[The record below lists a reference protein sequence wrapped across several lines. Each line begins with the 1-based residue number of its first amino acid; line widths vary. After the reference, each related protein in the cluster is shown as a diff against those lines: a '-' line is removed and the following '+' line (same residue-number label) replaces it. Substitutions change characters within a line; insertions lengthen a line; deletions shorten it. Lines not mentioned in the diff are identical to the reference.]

1 MLENSSHIG
10 PSPSSLTDGGRDEIF
25 ASVASKRHTV
35 SYGRVWSPER
45 DGQLLAL
52 KAAPER
58 WSEKQIGNA
67 MRLSVGQL
75 RSRLAV
81 LRVAGV
87 AVVRAPLLNAPRS
100 YTPRES
106 SCGGEAWP
114 TRDLDQLSRLWD
126 EGLTASQIGLRMGRS
141 KNSIV
146 GKAHRLDLPSRPSPI
161 QRDGEAPVR
170 SHVARVRP
178 AACTLPP
185 LQSAAEAPPESDS
198 PIDIVAPIR
207 VRPVT
212 PVRVAAPLPKPP
224 PAPRPLVPRSY
235 GRIVECCW
243 PIGDP
248 GTREFRFCSD
258 PSDPG
263 RPYCEPHSRTAF
275 ARPPRAKPKDDGY
288 ARAEA

>member
-100 YTPRES
+100 YTPRDSSYRGES
-106 SCGGEAWP
+106 WP
-114 TRDLDQLSRLWD
+114 ARDLDQLSRLWD

-161 QRDGEAPVR
+161 RPNGETVR

-185 LQSAAEAPPESDS
+185 LQSATEGQTESVS
-198 PIDIVAPIR
+198 PIHIVAESRSPFVPHDPDSDI
-207 VRPVT
+207 PPLT
-212 PVRVAAPLPKPP
+212 PVASPHYRRA
-224 PAPRPLVPRSY
+224 
-235 GRIVECCW
+235 CCW
-243 PIGDP
+243 PIGHP
-248 GTREFRFCSD
+248 GQTGFRFCAD
-258 PSDPG
+258 PTDG
-263 RPYCEPHSRTAF
+263 RVYCPEHLAVAYVRV
-275 ARPPRAKPKDDGY
+275 RDRREDY
-288 ARAEA
+288 ARSAA